1 MRKIFIFL
9 LFISSI
15 GKIFSYPITP
25 QTLRKLIIGS
35 TYIVVAKVDNPNPR
49 FPHRYFDI
57 ETNDSATGYYET
69 YGGDGLADLYIEQI
83 LKGQLNQNHIVL
95 QYEGTM
101 SNPRPPHYPD
111 QEIVLAF
118 LTKDDTATYYRTIG
132 LSYGTKIFK
141 NQAILTSYISK
152 IVDYI
157 EVLKIP
163 NPKKQRLATV
173 EWLVQCSLD
182 TNTRWEGAYELS
194 RKRHWASYYDQS
206 KDLHFSRDLNKTQKQ
221 RLDSIVFSTDTINY
235 NQLCLT
241 DFVTKNNYPKLR
253 ELLLK
258 NLEFAYFFIAKYLMK
273 KYVDITPNAGLK
285 KIYEKADNLYSLGL
299 DDEQNRKKVIAD
311 FIVAARQLL

>member
-1 MRKIFIFL
+1 MRKNFIFL
-9 LFISSI
+9 LFISFA

-35 TYIVVAKVDNPNPR
+35 TYIVVAKIDNPNPKY
-49 FPHRYFDI
+49 PYKYFDK
-57 ETNDSATGYYET
+57 EKNDSVMGYYEILF
-69 YGGDGLADLYIEQI
+69 GDGHANLNIEQV
-83 LKGQLNQNHIVL
+83 LKGELNQNHIIV
-95 QYEGTM
+95 QYENNM

-111 QEIVLAF
+111 KEIVLAF
-118 LTKDDTATYYRTIG
+118 LTKDDTSAYYRTIG

-152 IVDYI
+152 IIEYI
-157 EVLKIP
+157 EVLKIT

-173 EWLVQCSLD
+173 EWLIQCSLG

-221 RLDSIVFSTDTINY
+221 RIDSIVFSTDTINY

-241 DFVTKNNYPKLR
+241 DFVTKKNFPKLR
-253 ELLLK
+253 ELLLR
-258 NLEFAYFFIAKYLMK
+258 NLEFAYFFIAKDLMK
-273 KYVDITPNAGLK
+273 KYVDITPNAKLK

-311 FIVAARQLL
+311 FILAARQLL